1 MKAQLIDG
9 KRISAEIKAEAAEEA
24 AALKAK
30 GITPCLAVVLVG
42 DDSASQV
49 YVNNKK
55 KACEAVGIRSVSHVL
70 SGGTTEEALLELI
83 AKLNADQ
90 DIHGILVQM
99 PVPKQIDERKVI
111 LAIDPKKD
119 VDCFHPVNVGNLH
132 TGGEGFLPCTP
143 AGIIELIKRT
153 FHRREAVCCYWQK
166 QYRRKACSYA
176 VDAGERH
183 CDDLPFQNKE
193 SGGNLSGGRYHCQ
206 RSGQGKHSDGR
217 YGKVR
222 CDSH

>member
-83 AKLNADQ
+83 AKLNADK

-143 AGIIELIKRT
+143 AGIIELIKRSG
-153 FHRREAVCCYWQK
+153 HSIEGK
-166 QYRRKACSYA
+166 QCRRKACGYA

-183 CDDLPFQNKE
+183 CDHLPFQNKE
-193 SGGNLSGGRYHCQ
+193 SGGNLSGGRYYCQ
-206 RSGQGKHSDGR
+206 RSGQGKHSDGG
-217 YGKVR
+217 YGKGR
-222 CDSH
+222 RDSH

>member
-83 AKLNADQ
+83 AKLNADRTFMGFWCRCLCQ
-90 DIHGILVQM
+90 SRLM
-99 PVPKQIDERKVI
+99 NER
-111 LAIDPKKD
+111 L
-119 VDCFHPVNVGNLH
+119 
-132 TGGEGFLPCTP
+132 FLPST
-143 AGIIELIKRT
+143 
-153 FHRREAVCCYWQK
+153 RRRMWIV
-166 QYRRKACSYA
+166 SI
-176 VDAGERH
+176 
-183 CDDLPFQNKE
+183 P
-193 SGGNLSGGRYHCQ
+193 
-206 RSGQGKHSDGR
+206 
-217 YGKVR
+217 
-222 CDSH
+222 

>member
-70 SGGTTEEALLELI
+70 SGGTTEV
-83 AKLNADQ
+83 
-90 DIHGILVQM
+90 H
-99 PVPKQIDERKVI
+99 RRR
-111 LAIDPKKD
+111 
-119 VDCFHPVNVGNLH
+119 
-132 TGGEGFLPCTP
+132 P
-143 AGIIELIKRT
+143 AGADRQAERGSG
-153 FHRREAVCCYWQK
+153 HSWDSGADACA
-166 QYRRKACSYA
+166 KA
-176 VDAGERH
+176 D
-183 CDDLPFQNKE
+183 
-193 SGGNLSGGRYHCQ
+193 
-206 RSGQGKHSDGR
+206 
-217 YGKVR
+217 
-222 CDSH
+222 